1 MFVKNLKSS
10 LVLNKDTIK
19 KCILLLVRSGHQIIF
34 VTNIKKQLLGSI
46 TDGDIRRALLNK
58 NTVDDKIQNI
68 FNKNPFKC
76 SDSTTYDEAEK
87 IMLINNINHLP
98 VVNKKNVMQGFFK
111 LSKNKNFSY
120 KNCDFIIM
128 AGGKGKRLRPLTL
141 KSPKPM
147 LKINGVPILETIIY
161 KAKDFGFSDF
171 YISINYLGNVIRK
184 YFKGGEK
191 LNCSIKYIDEKK
203 PQGTIGSIG
212 NIKKKLNHKNLIVVN
227 GDVVSDINY
236 ESLLKFHNNN
246 NADATMA
253 VYPYKMQNPYGEVVI
268 RDQNII
274 KINEKPVSVSYVN
287 SGVYVFKNKILKF
300 IEKNRYMDAIDLFN
314 LLKKKKRKTIAFAIH
329 ENWVDVGLKNEYL
342 KLKNKK

>member
-34 VTNIKKQLLGSI
+34 VTNIKKQLIGSI

-58 NTVDDKIQNI
+58 NTVDDKIKNI
-68 FNKNPFKC
+68 YNKKPFKC
-76 SDSTTYDEAEK
+76 SNSTTYAEAEK
-87 IMLINNINHLP
+87 IMVINNINHLP
-98 VVNKKNVMQGFFK
+98 VVNKNNVIQGFFK
-111 LSKNKNFSY
+111 LSKNKNY
-120 KNCDFIIM
+120 NNKNCEFIIM
-128 AGGKGKRLRPLTL
+128 AGGRGERLMPLTL
-141 KSPKPM
+141 RTPKPM
-147 LKINGVPILETIIY
+147 LKINGSPILETIIY
-161 KAKDFGFSDF
+161 KAKNFGFSDF

-184 YFKGGEK
+184 YFKGGDK
-191 LNCSIKYIDEKK
+191 HNCSIKYINEKK

-212 NIKKKLNHKNLIVVN
+212 NIKKKLNHKNVIIVN

-236 ESLLKFHNNN
+236 ESLLKFHENN

-268 RDQNII
+268 KGQNII
-274 KINEKPVSVSYVN
+274 KINEKPVSISYVN
-287 SGVYVFKNKILKF
+287 SGVYVFKNEILKF
-300 IEKNRYMDAIDLFN
+300 IKKNCYMDAIDLIN
-314 LLKKKKRKTIAFAIH
+314 LLKKKKRKIIAFAIH

-342 KLKNKK
+342 KIKNKK